1 MPKKAYLA
9 EHLNSEELKD
19 RYRSSQDSV
28 ETRRWHLLWKIS
40 LGWTIKNA
48 AIAVGLDY
56 QYSFIILK
64 RYNELGEEGVKNLK
78 KNIAEHRRGKEP
90 LLKEEQFQKLKEEL
104 KKRPA
109 DGGIWTGPKVARWI
123 EKETGR
129 EKVWNQRGWDYLK
142 KLRYSCQ
149 KPRPK
154 HRKGYPSE
162 PEKFQQNLPIKVQE
176 LRDKL
181 PNSKV
186 EFP

>member
-9 EHLNSEELKD
+9 EHLSSEELKD

-48 AIAVGLDY
+48 AVAVGLDY
-56 QYSFIILK
+56 QYSFRILK

-78 KNIAEHRRGKEP
+78 KKSAEHRRGKEP
-90 LLKEEQFQKLKEEL
+90 FLKEEQFQKLKEEL
-104 KKRPA
+104 KERPA

-142 KLRYSCQ
+142 KSRYSCQ
-149 KPRPK
+149 KPRRK
-154 HRKGYPSE
+154 HKKVDPVE
-162 PEKFQQNLPIKVQE
+162 QEKFQQNLTVKVQE
-176 LRDKL
+176 LRDKF
-181 PNSKV
+181 PNSQGEV
-186 EFP
+186 